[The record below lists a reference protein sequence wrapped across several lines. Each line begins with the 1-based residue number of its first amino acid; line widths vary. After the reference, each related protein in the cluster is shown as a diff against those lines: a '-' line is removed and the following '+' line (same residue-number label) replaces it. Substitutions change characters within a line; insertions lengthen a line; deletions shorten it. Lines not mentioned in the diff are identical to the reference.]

1 MKRKKSKFTLTSDP
15 VIKTASLLAKERGLD
30 PAILEK
36 EALQFGF
43 GVTVSGVVNIDEVKY
58 DSWINS
64 QIMDNETDK
73 EKKITR
79 KSLAEVN
86 NPGVLNAN
94 ITRLTKQLSNCTTE
108 RQWIP
113 QQIEDAT
120 NEISRKQLQ
129 VKLKRLDEKIE
140 RKISLIEIA
149 YKRLNQ
155 LLDAELGEQEET
167 E

>member
-1 MKRKKSKFTLTSDP
+1 M
-15 VIKTASLLAKERGLD
+15 I
-30 PAILEK
+30 
-36 EALQFGF
+36 
-43 GVTVSGVVNIDEVKY
+43 
-58 DSWINS
+58 
-64 QIMDNETDK
+64 NET
-73 EKKITR
+73 EKGKNITR
-79 KSLAEVN
+79 KTLAEVN

-155 LLDAELGEQEET
+155 LLDAELGEQSKT
-167 E
+167 EKEPNNKEIDNNERDVNEDSEGESS